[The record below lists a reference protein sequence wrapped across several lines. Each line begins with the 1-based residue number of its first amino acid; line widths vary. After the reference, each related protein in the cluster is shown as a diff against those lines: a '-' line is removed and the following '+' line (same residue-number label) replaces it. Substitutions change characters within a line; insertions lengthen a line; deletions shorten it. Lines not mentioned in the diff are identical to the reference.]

1 MCVCVCD
8 AQNYLYFYDCPC
20 VFAASAQGA
29 RRGRRPSMQEA
40 IDVSKFDKKLYSGVR
55 SFDILIKHCIYYV
68 FSTYIY
74 LRVQQ

>member
-1 MCVCVCD
+1 MPKII
-8 AQNYLYFYDCPC
+8 YFYDCIC

-55 SFDILIKHCIYYV
+55 SFDQTLYLLCV
-68 FSTYIY
+68 FYTHLLKSTAVSRGASYWT
-74 LRVQQ
+74 